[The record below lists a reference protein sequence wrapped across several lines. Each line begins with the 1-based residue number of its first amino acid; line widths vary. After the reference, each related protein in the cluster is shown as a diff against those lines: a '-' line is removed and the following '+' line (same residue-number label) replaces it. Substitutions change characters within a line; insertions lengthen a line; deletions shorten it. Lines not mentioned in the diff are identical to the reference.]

1 MSTVSP
7 KIVSAIDLPS
17 LVSSPAPDRSAA
29 LGERLDLVGHVKVK
43 LTVTLGGAEIPLSK
57 LFSLVAGDVVTL
69 DRDVDAPVD
78 IRLHGKVI
86 ARGHLVAA
94 ADRFGVRISEIL
106 PE

>member
-17 LVSSPAPDRSAA
+17 LVNSPTPDRSAA